1 MDLVEDNESDSRKRM
16 VLSFWVTALN
26 ISVRHYLGKAEIVE
40 ATAKKSSPIGFR
52 PIATNLMKNVEVPK
66 VQKSQAARPSKS
78 ANLSTEN
85 KVDTIWTEKDLDNAG
100 FANVVSRYPTLDE
113 LKSTSGLWNF
123 FKTLKNPVE
132 KKNILCLVCARLGTV
147 TLLSKPTTSTYPM
160 SQHLEHMHKE
170 DHKAFQMNSSRSLF
184 SSQSVKEFKESTAAS
199 HALQVTQGIVIAL
212 INVTVK

>member
-1 MDLVEDNESDSRKRM
+1 MDLVEDIESDSRKRM

-132 KKNILCLVCARLGTV
+132 KKTSFAWSARGWV
-147 TLLSKPTTSTYPM
+147 
-160 SQHLEHMHKE
+160 
-170 DHKAFQMNSSRSLF
+170 R
-184 SSQSVKEFKESTAAS
+184 
-199 HALQVTQGIVIAL
+199 
-212 INVTVK
+212 